1 MKYFFLSVI
10 SCLGLTGCKY
20 DHKTSVCDSVFPFV
34 TYENTV
40 QFIIKNKCALS
51 GCHQSAAN
59 IGDFT
64 SYVELIPSIENTAFQ
79 TFVIDLQIMPPEGN
93 VALTDDEITKL
104 SCWLE
109 NGYPEK

>member
-1 MKYFFLSVI
+1 MKLILLSVI

-40 QFIIKNKCALS
+40 KDIIGNKCALS
-51 GCHQSAAN
+51 GCHQFAAN

-64 SYVELIPSIENTAFQ
+64 SYQELILSIENSAFQ
-79 TFVIDLQIMPPEGN
+79 TFVIDLQIMPPDGN
-93 VALTDDEITKL
+93 VPLTADEITKL

-109 NGYPEK
+109 SGYPEK